1 MKVKS
6 LEEHLWYVVKAQQM
20 LAISLLRVTLESNI
34 SLVFIKGFNI
44 LQSLLCKSGQKVLY
58 PDHN

>member
-20 LAISLLRVTLESNI
+20 LTISLLRVTLESNI

-44 LQSLLCKSGQKVLY
+44 LQSLLCKSG
-58 PDHN
+58 